1 MALDRIRPHAVWGAH
16 GELSALGAEGNLSER
31 TDPTAPH
38 LCPSLPG
45 SFLARAA
52 HGLIPVPAPSPL
64 QHLQALPGL
73 SLLMP
78 RC

>member
-1 MALDRIRPHAVWGAH
+1 VQS
-16 GELSALGAEGNLSER
+16 GEHMGSSVPLEQKETYASER

-38 LCPSLPG
+38 LCPSVPG

-52 HGLIPVPAPSPL
+52 HGLIPVPALSPL
-64 QHLQALPGL
+64 QHLQALPGS